1 LPRRLLAENLSNP
14 EFRRLYLSE
23 AVKIAE
29 KFSPEYFVVAIE
41 VNIYYMFERDDFENF
56 LTLYFEIYD
65 TVKTVSPDTLVFVS
79 FNLEL
84 MMHGFPGYDEN
95 PHWNLIDK
103 FGNNLI

>member
-1 LPRRLLAENLSNP
+1 MNFFKLPESGNPIRDGLPLILPRRLLAENLSNP

-65 TVKTVSPDTLVFVS
+65 TVKTVSPDTLVFFS
-79 FNLEL
+79 
-84 MMHGFPGYDEN
+84 
-95 PHWNLIDK
+95 LIL
-103 FGNNLI
+103 N